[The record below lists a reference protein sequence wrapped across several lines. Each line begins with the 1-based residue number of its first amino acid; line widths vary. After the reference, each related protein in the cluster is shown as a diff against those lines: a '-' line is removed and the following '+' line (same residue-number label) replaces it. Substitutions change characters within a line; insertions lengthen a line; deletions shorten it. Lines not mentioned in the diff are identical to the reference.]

1 MPDFGL
7 TYMRVCL
14 FGYRAATATE
24 TPPSLDLL
32 GQWRMKRLTGRLAH
46 GCWDC
51 VHLVPSELRV
61 TTLSSSSKRST
72 KLHVAG
78 ACSSPGLF
86 ACMLGRL
93 SVSTTL
99 NVERSARP
107 LSGPGHMRPSP
118 PHHDDAAWAV
128 GQQARGRPKGPSG
141 PIPYQTR
148 HAHERAGRFQCHA
161 SWQIVDFA
169 VTSNHV
175 GRGCF

>member
-7 TYMRVCL
+7 TYMHVCL

-78 ACSSPGLF
+78 ACRRLQPSPGHF
-86 ACMLGRL
+86 ACILGMLRL
-93 SVSTTL
+93 SVSATP
-99 NVERSARP
+99 NAERSARSLR
-107 LSGPGHMRPSP
+107 LSQRRMWPPP
-118 PHHDDAAWAV
+118 PHHDAAWAIGGHLDLTELPLV
-128 GQQARGRPKGPSG
+128 LSGLSDSGSPKMGHGDPRCREAWHC
-141 PIPYQTR
+141 Q
-148 HAHERAGRFQCHA
+148 
-161 SWQIVDFA
+161 
-169 VTSNHV
+169 
-175 GRGCF
+175 